1 MRNRLLHLL
10 LMLPIVGFSQRHELF
25 SPDIASLQVVAGNRW
40 LDIPV
45 IQLGGNEAIHIGFD
59 DMTHE
64 YRRYTY
70 RIEHCEADWTVTEGL
85 FTSDFVSGFAEGNT
99 IDDIEESLNT
109 NVLFTHYSL
118 QIPNRRCRLTMS
130 GNYRLTVLD
139 ENNDDEPVLSA
150 CFMVCDGAATVSL
163 LATSNTDIDVNH
175 RHQQV
180 EMRVGF
186 GNLKV
191 VNPQEQIKTVVMQ
204 NGRWDN
210 ARINVRHQYTTMS
223 GLEWNHNRDLI
234 FTAGNEYRKFEV
246 LDVDRPSMGIDR
258 MRWDGEYVNAYLFV
272 DEPRRNYVY
281 DEDANGAFYIRNSD
295 NYENDR
301 LSDYVLVHYTLKCD
315 APVDGRVFLNG
326 AWTYDRFEPE
336 YELEYNE
343 ELRQYEAVVLQKL
356 GYYSYQYLMVDRQG
370 VVRTMPTEGDFYE
383 TENSY
388 QALVYYRGQGDRADR
403 LVGYQNIRT
412 R

>member
-10 LMLPIVGFSQRHELF
+10 LMLPIVGFAQRHELF

-40 LDIPV
+40 LDIPL

-59 DMTHE
+59 DLTHE

-109 NVLFTHYSL
+109 NVLFTHYNL

-150 CFMVCDGAATVSL
+150 CFMVCDGDATVSL

-223 GLEWNHNRDLI
+223 GLEWNHNRNLI

-301 LSDYVLVHYTLKCD
+301 LSDYVT
-315 APVDGRVFLNG
+315 N
-326 AWTYDRFEPE
+326 
-336 YELEYNE
+336 
-343 ELRQYEAVVLQKL
+343 Q
-356 GYYSYQYLMVDRQG
+356 
-370 VVRTMPTEGDFYE
+370 
-383 TENSY
+383 
-388 QALVYYRGQGDRADR
+388 
-403 LVGYQNIRT
+403 
-412 R
+412 